1 MGSTIATRL
10 SGVFPARRAD
20 RDGSRLAVVQAHCD
34 YITRIIVAIRVGAD
48 YMAMAWISILPRVV
62 SPILIARPA
71 MDAAELRVFEAVAR
85 LGSMNR
91 AAAELRTVQ
100 SNITARIRLLEE
112 ELQIRLFDRRTR
124 GVP

>member
-1 MGSTIATRL
+1 
-10 SGVFPARRAD
+10 
-20 RDGSRLAVVQAHCD
+20 
-34 YITRIIVAIRVGAD
+34 
-48 YMAMAWISILPRVV
+48 MAMAWISILPRVV